1 MNTIKNKRRVI
12 NILKSDFDV
21 IKKYCDD
28 NALKMPKWL
37 VKIALK
43 EINQTQKEEN

>member
-1 MNTIKNKRRVI
+1 MNIKKIEKRVVNINK
-12 NILKSDFDV
+12 KDFDF

-43 EINQTQKEEN
+43 EIHQTNKEEN